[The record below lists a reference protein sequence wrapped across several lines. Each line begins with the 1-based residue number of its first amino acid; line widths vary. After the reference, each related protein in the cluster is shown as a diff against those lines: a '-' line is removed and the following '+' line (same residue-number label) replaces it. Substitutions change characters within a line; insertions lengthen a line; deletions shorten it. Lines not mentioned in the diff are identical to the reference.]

1 MPPFLPLWDKK
12 TEGTPFNPDNNPPT
26 TNSSSGDEAP
36 ERQPRP
42 GHDCGTDVSQ
52 PLLDIEEAP
61 PRVTGADNS
70 APKQSISFEGA
81 ATEARTAVP
90 SPFTRFLLDALPETQ
105 TKGSPKEPT
114 SAIGVTR
121 SQVPTSVLSNSSE
134 PSSPPL
140 MHTARWVPYAVPG
153 RPEGPGLFETSMRE
167 DADYSQRF
175 PNAQAAQQPRI
186 RHRRCGTVHNVD
198 PETLF
203 GVPRLHLERADSSA
217 LLSSESSTHT
227 DTSPEESP
235 RPQAG
240 GIRGVVTS
248 SLQGPHN
255 ESTEALASG
264 ASSVYISTP
273 LLQLDDT
280 HVRDHEA
287 GNASSS
293 HSGQPVSTEAQT
305 TVAASAQ
312 DGSPLLQPAFE
323 AKSTWPAFGSIPAYS
338 NNSGYLCMP
347 IERSQSEQLPGAA
360 PPNDTQESQET
371 PGSSEKEQATNS
383 RASSDS
389 PPNDWYSESR
399 RGFTEC
405 SFTIQCYR
413 VESELD
419 SSSQDSDADGNPAR
433 SSAPDESQTHAP
445 LLGTAA
451 PTQASPPSPESPDKE
466 EKAEDGSE
474 NQSSKPDKGNSKMPN
489 EKDDELAVGSNDSA
503 ETHHGEMTLTNQTYV
518 EDNSPS
524 VTPENLHS
532 RGD

>member
-12 TEGTPFNPDNNPPT
+12 TEGTPYNPDNNPPT

-36 ERQPRP
+36 ESQPRP

-90 SPFTRFLLDALPETQ
+90 SPFTRSFLYALPETQ

-114 SAIGVTR
+114 AALEGTR
-121 SQVPTSVLSNSSE
+121 SQVPVSVLSNSSE
-134 PSSPPL
+134 PLSPPP
-140 MHTARWVPYAVPG
+140 MHTARWMPYAVPG
-153 RPEGPGLFETSMRE
+153 RPEGPGLFETSIRE
-167 DADYSQRF
+167 DADYWF
-175 PNAQAAQQPRI
+175 PNVQAAQQPRI
-186 RHRRCGTVHNVD
+186 RHRRGGTVLNVD
-198 PETLF
+198 PETPF
-203 GVPRLHLERADSSA
+203 GVPRFHLERADSSA

-227 DTSPEESP
+227 DAYPEESP

-240 GIRGVVTS
+240 ETGGVDTS

-264 ASSVYISTP
+264 ASSVYTSTP

-287 GNASSS
+287 GNASSPF
-293 HSGQPVSTEAQT
+293 GQPVSTEAQT

-312 DGSPLLQPAFE
+312 EGSPLLQPTFE
-323 AKSTWPAFGSIPAYS
+323 AKSTWPAFGSIPACS
-338 NNSGYLCMP
+338 IDSSCLSMP
-347 IERSQSEQLPGAA
+347 IEPSRSEQLPEVA
-360 PPNDTQESQET
+360 PPNDTQESQEA
-371 PGSSEKEQATNS
+371 PGSLEKEQATNS
-383 RASSDS
+383 RASSDF

-399 RGFTEC
+399 RSFTER
-405 SFTIQCYR
+405 SFTIKCYR

-419 SSSQDSDADGNPAR
+419 SSSQYSDADGNPAL
-433 SSAPDESQTHAP
+433 SSPQDESQTHAP

-451 PTQASPPSPESPDKE
+451 PTQASPPRPESTDKV

-503 ETHHGEMTLTNQTYV
+503 EIHHGEMTLTNQTYV

-524 VTPENLHS
+524 VKPENLHS